1 MGKENNN
8 NQISTEE
15 YVNGHINRV
24 QKWINK
30 FTAVLFNRG
39 IVHDK
44 SKLREPEFSMW
55 KKMDEEPRYKYGTK
69 EYNEKINRYKE
80 VFDLHYRQNRHH
92 PEHWSGFYSEMD
104 LIDVIEMLCDWLGYK
119 DDITI
124 KEAEELVNMQCK
136 RYEFNSTFQSLLY
149 NTLKNYFTVS
159 ENEKSLNEL
168 LRKLGIDNGYS
179 NQIEIEEEYHHI
191 DIYV

>member
-1 MGKENNN
+1 MGQENT
-8 NQISTEE
+8 NQTSTEE
-15 YVNGHINRV
+15 YINSHINRV
-24 QKWINK
+24 QNWINR
-30 FTAVLFNRG
+30 FTGILFNRG
-39 IVHDK
+39 KVHDK
-44 SKLREPEFSMW
+44 SKLNEPEFSMW

-80 VFDLHYRQNRHH
+80 VFNLHYQQNRHH
-92 PEHWSGFYSEMD
+92 PEHWSSFYSEMD

-124 KEAEELVNMQCK
+124 KEAEELVNIQCK
-136 RYEFNSTFQSLLY
+136 RYGFNSTFQNLLY

-168 LRKLGIDNGYS
+168 FRKLGIDDNNS
-179 NQIEIEEEYHHI
+179 SKIEFEENHHI